1 MEIIDANGRVR
12 DANAGTKRPS
22 KFVTR
27 KEAIAIA
34 HEQAT
39 AVFHEL
45 NKPKPSI
52 FSKLI
57 SKLIK

>member
-1 MEIIDANGRVR
+1 MEIIDANGTVR

-22 KFVTR
+22 NFVTR
-27 KEAIAIA
+27 KEAIALA

-45 NKPKPSI
+45 SKPKPSI
-52 FSKLI
+52 LSKLI